1 MVGGVAAHAGHV
13 IPGNGQGREEGEGE
27 YPVVFQ
33 ARLPGDGQHPG
44 RQVPLATVAPNRV
57 GPHQNVVSLHREL
70 VDHQMP
76 VEKKWFV
83 LHKRI
88 FGTSTGGFKKAC
100 RIVELRNFYFILRK

>member
-27 YPVVFQ
+27 YLVVFQ
-33 ARLPGDGQHPG
+33 ARLLGDGQHPG

-57 GPHQNVVSLHREL
+57 GPHQDVVSLHREL

-76 VEKKWFV
+76 VEKNGLFYTKGSLELQQV
-83 LHKRI
+83 GLKKR
-88 FGTSTGGFKKAC
+88 A
-100 RIVELRNFYFILRK
+100 E